1 MTKVIVLH
9 DHESFY
15 LLFDAN
21 NSVRKVLG
29 RLGES
34 LVGPAEPQ
42 VPNGRLPPR
51 PGLDNYIR
59 SGSPNPS

>member
-21 NSVRKVLG
+21 NSVRKVLD
-29 RLGES
+29 RLGGS
-34 LVGPAEPQ
+34 LVVPAWSE
-42 VPNGRLPPR
+42 VPNGRLPAR
-51 PGLDNYIR
+51 PG
-59 SGSPNPS
+59 GG